1 MTTAQG
7 SLLRLNQSG
16 RGDDMSSEKLTTI
29 IGIRVY
35 PSWKKQMMEEAK
47 ERGKTLSQ
55 YLYDL
60 IEIGWERKVKK
71 DVKQEMENEAVIVKQ
86 R

>member
-1 MTTAQG
+1 MKW
-7 SLLRLNQSG
+7 
-16 RGDDMSSEKLTTI
+16 SSEKLTSI

-47 ERGKTLSQ
+47 ERGRTLSQ

-60 IEIGWERKVKK
+60 IEKGLETTAQK
-71 DVKQEMENEAVIVKQ
+71 DVKQE
-86 R
+86 